1 MYQSVPT
8 RGTEKDIH
16 TDTQQETACLPQD
29 ITTTAIL
36 PDFDVVHLM
45 LLNHVTIIA
54 DG

>member
-8 RGTEKDIH
+8 GGTKKDIY
-16 TDTQQETACLPQD
+16 TPTQEETACLPQD

-45 LLNHVTIIA
+45 LLNHITIIA